1 MGCHFLSPGDP
12 SDPGFKPV
20 SLKSPALTGGF
31 FITWEADVGM
41 HKIESILP
49 ESYPMCSRSIEQG
62 LGTHVGEGGE
72 DGG

>member
-1 MGCHFLSPGDP
+1 M
-12 SDPGFKPV
+12 

-31 FITWEADVGM
+31 FPTWEAYVGM

-49 ESYPMCSRSIEQG
+49 ESYPMCSGSTEQG

-72 DGG
+72 NGG

>member
-1 MGCHFLSPGDP
+1 M
-12 SDPGFKPV
+12 